1 MKILLLPSYFEPEQ
15 FASLHLGNH
24 RCQAFVESGY
34 DVLVYTP
41 MPTRGVTVDVR
52 ESYRR
57 NKRRETLYDGRM
69 IIHRFNLIREK
80 SNPLI
85 RAFRYVLQC
94 FKHFYWSISKEARS
108 CDVMFIGSTPPIQG
122 AMAALIKRFNKI
134 PIVYNLQD
142 IFPDSLVGTGLA
154 KKGGLFWKIGRKIE
168 NFTYRN
174 VDKIIVI
181 SEDFKR
187 NIMAKGVP
195 EEKIEVIYNWVD
207 ENAVVPISKDDN
219 PLFEEFGID
228 RHKFTVIYAGNLGNA
243 QNIEII
249 IDAAKE
255 LKSNTNIQF
264 VVFGTGGLEPNI
276 RKRIRQESLSNVELF
291 PLQPYERVS
300 YVYGLGDACIV
311 SCKPGLGGSAMPS
324 KTWSIMS
331 SGRAVL
337 ANFDEGD
344 LKDSI
349 EKNKCG
355 VFTKAGNLDEF
366 VNAIEHLAK
375 SPEQSL
381 AMGNASRQFVLE
393 NLTKSVGTKKCVEV
407 VKSVLYNNR

>member
-24 RCQAFVESGY
+24 RCQAFVESGFE
-34 DVLVYTP
+34 VLVYTP
-41 MPTRGVTVDVR
+41 MPTRGVTDDIR
-52 ESYRR
+52 ESY
-57 NKRRETLYDGRM
+57 KKQKKTEKLYDGRM
-69 IIHRFNLIREK
+69 TIHRFDLIREN
-80 SNPLI
+80 SNPLT
-85 RAFRYVLQC
+85 RACRYLVQC
-94 FKHFYWSISKEARS
+94 FKHFYCGISKEAKG

-142 IFPDSLVGTGLA
+142 IFPDSLAGTGLT
-154 KKGGLFWKIGRKIE
+154 KKDGMLWRIGRMIE

-195 EEKIEVIYNWVD
+195 EEKIKVIYNWVD
-207 ENAVVPISKDDN
+207 ESAVVPISKADN
-219 PLFEEFGID
+219 PLFEEFGIARD
-228 RHKFTVIYAGNLGNA
+228 KFTIVYAGNLGHA
-243 QNIEII
+243 QNIEVIL
-249 IDAAKE
+249 DAAKE
-255 LKSNTNIQF
+255 LKEHEDIQF
-264 VVFGTGGLEPNI
+264 VVFGTGGLEADF
-276 RKRIRQESLSNVELF
+276 RKRIEQDGLYNVKLL
-291 PLQPYERVS
+291 PLQPYDRVS
-300 YVYGLGDACIV
+300 YVYGLGDTCIV

-344 LKDSI
+344 LKNII
-349 EKNKCG
+349 EGNGCG
-355 VFTKAGNLDEF
+355 LFTKAGNLNEF
-366 VNAIEHLAK
+366 VKAIEDLAL
-375 SPEQSL
+375 SPERCL
-381 AMGNASRQFVLE
+381 AMGNASRKFILD
-393 NLTKSVGTKKCVEV
+393 NLTKDVGTKKTVEV
-407 VKSVLYNNR
+407 IKSVVNNR